1 MLAGRYIV
9 IFSCDSSLPFNFFF
23 STANSLVGELNA
35 SCEKKTH
42 RILLS
47 LGAYEYLTKK
57 ANGRD
62 TDISRLFIYYN
73 ARVKDQ
79 GADRVEDYGCS
90 ITNAIEAL
98 SELGTCLE
106 SVWPYNISD
115 VNKRPNDQAYQEG
128 AQHRITSALRLDLNL
143 NEMKSCLAQGF
154 PFAFGLRLYASFDQA
169 KVTSVVPMP
178 NVGESSRESH
188 KTLVV
193 IFLWVHTKSNDHYF
207 IVVMQ
212 C

>member
-1 MLAGRYIV
+1 ML
-9 IFSCDSSLPFNFFF
+9 FSYL
-23 STANSLVGELNA
+23 
-35 SCEKKTH
+35 
-42 RILLS
+42 

-79 GADRVEDYGCS
+79 RTNQVVDSGCTMTS
-90 ITNAIEAL
+90 AIESL

-106 SVWPYNISD
+106 SVWPYNISE

-128 AQHRITSALRLDLNL
+128 AQHRITSALRVNINL

-154 PFAFGLRLYASFDQA
+154 PFAFGLKLYGSFDQA
-169 KVTSVVPMP
+169 SKTGVVPMP
-178 NVGESSRESH
+178 NYWENGRQAH
-188 KTLVV
+188 G
-193 IFLWVHTKSNDHYF
+193 
-207 IVVMQ
+207 
-212 C
+212 